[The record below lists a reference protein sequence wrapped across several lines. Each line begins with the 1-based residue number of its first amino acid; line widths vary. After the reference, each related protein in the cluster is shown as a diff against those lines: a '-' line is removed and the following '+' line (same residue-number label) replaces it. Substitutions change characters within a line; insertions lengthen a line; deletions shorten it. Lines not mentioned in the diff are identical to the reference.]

1 MLKVTHDDILD
12 SDNRFIIKGKDD
24 SCSFTIDLSSVM
36 KKNHD
41 ADDEERNKKNKS
53 NNTDKKDKKKN

>member
-12 SDNRFIIKGKDD
+12 SDNRFVIKSKDD
-24 SCSFTIDLSSVM
+24 SSSFTIDLSSVM

-41 ADDEERNKKNKS
+41 ADSEKS
-53 NNTDKKDKKKN
+53 NHKSDKKDQKKNSK